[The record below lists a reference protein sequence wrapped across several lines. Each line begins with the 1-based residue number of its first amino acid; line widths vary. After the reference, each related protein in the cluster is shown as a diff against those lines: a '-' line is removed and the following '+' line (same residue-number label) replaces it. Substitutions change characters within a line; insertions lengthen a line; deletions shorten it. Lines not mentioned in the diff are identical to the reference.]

1 MALSLGLAGEDAHNG
16 LADHPAGR
24 RTRSTTM
31 AKGQKKSNKEIR
43 KPKKAVA
50 KPPVAVTSSVLKPE
64 RKK

>member
-1 MALSLGLAGEDAHNG
+1 MAALLGVAGEDAHNG

-31 AKGQKKSNKEIR
+31 AKGQKRSNKEAR

-50 KPPVAVTSSVLKPE
+50 KPPVSVSSVLKPE